1 MGNIDRE
8 TDLRSPTTVLRSV
21 LAEFRKTL
29 LTSVPGIVEA
39 FDPARRRA
47 RVQPAIQTR
56 LSAGGEL
63 ITQAPLLDVPV
74 LFPSGG
80 GYTMLFRLQPGDP
93 VQVFF
98 THRGLSEFKQ
108 SLAESPPS
116 PGRIIS
122 ATDAVVIA
130 GWGGRAG
137 ELAVSPA
144 VEEGVSLQREDGSA
158 SIRLTADRITLDVPS
173 DQKVYI
179 GGEAAAQ
186 ELATKQFVQNLYNT
200 HVHAT
205 PAGPSGPP
213 VTAAPLTPGAD
224 VTKET
229 LAE

>member
-1 MGNIDRE
+1 MSNIDRE
-8 TDLRSPTTVLRSV
+8 TDFRSLTTVLRLV
-21 LAEFRKTL
+21 LDEFRRTL
-29 LTSVPGIVEA
+29 LTSVPGIVEE
-39 FDPARRRA
+39 FDPETRRA
-47 RVQPAIQTR
+47 RVQPALQMR
-56 LSAGGEL
+56 LSSGKL
-63 ITQAPLLDVPV
+63 LSQAPLLDVPV
-74 LFPSGG
+74 IFPSGG
-80 GYTMLFRLQPGDP
+80 GYTMLFQLVPGDP

-122 ATDAVVIA
+122 ATDAVLIP

-137 ELAVSPA
+137 ELALSPA
-144 VEEGVSLQREDGSA
+144 VEEGVSLQREDGTA

-224 VTKET
+224 ITKET

>member
-1 MGNIDRE
+1 MSNIDRE
-8 TDLRSPTTVLRSV
+8 TDFASLTTVLRSV
-21 LAEFRKTL
+21 LDEFRKTL
-29 LTSVPGIVEA
+29 LTSVPGIVEQ
-39 FDPARRRA
+39 FDSETRRA
-47 RVQPAIQTR
+47 RVQLAIQMR
-56 LSAGGEL
+56 LSSGKL
-63 ITQAPLLDVPV
+63 LSQAPLLDVPV
-74 LFPSGG
+74 IFPSGG
-80 GYTMLFRLQPGDP
+80 GYTMLFQLVPGDP

-122 ATDAVVIA
+122 ATDAVLIP

-144 VEEGVSLQREDGSA
+144 VSEGVSLQREDGSA
-158 SIRLTADRITLDVPS
+158 SIRLTRDRITLDVPS
-173 DQKVYI
+173 DQKVYL

-186 ELATKQFVQNLYNT
+186 ELATKQFVEQLYNT
-200 HVHAT
+200 HTHAT

-213 VTAAPLTPGAD
+213 ATAAPLTPGAD